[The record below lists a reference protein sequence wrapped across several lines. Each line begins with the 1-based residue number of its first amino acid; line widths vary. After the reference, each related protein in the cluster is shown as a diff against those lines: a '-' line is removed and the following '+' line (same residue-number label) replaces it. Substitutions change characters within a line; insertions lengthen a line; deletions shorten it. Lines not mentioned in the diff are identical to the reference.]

1 MHFSIF
7 RFSLKDMKLFQIL
20 PKFFGLFLCLSLF
33 TSCANLSWNKLK
45 EKLNLTK
52 KKNISEEILQT
63 LTFLFWGEFNHEL
76 YKFVPI
82 PFFTLKSQF
91 NADQFAIGTPEL
103 KENKPKIIL
112 IHGWDFKENN
122 TQAPTDKFKKVTNLR
137 ETWDDVL
144 EMYSQNISGV
154 QTSHELYVFTYRTSD
169 YVENNG
175 KRLIDKL
182 NAVFTPDDKVI
193 LLAHSMGGL
202 VGRSALYH
210 TNNTNDVIDLIV
222 TLGTPYLGSPFA
234 SRSYQGSFGKLGDLI
249 AFMTGSEGGKD
260 LAYTN
265 ALGTSYQVPIPNEYI
280 NGASNPYLER
290 LLQESSKDS
299 KVIAFYGEMSVCNN
313 HPGSDAIY
321 TIGCGF
327 LSDGNPSFAN
337 KSDGIV
343 SSTSAK
349 MSSKLPVTKQFS
361 KDFDHAQLS
370 FRNHVNTIS
379 RNAYFSEV
387 LTVINTQ

>member
-1 MHFSIF
+1 M
-7 RFSLKDMKLFQIL
+7 
-20 PKFFGLFLCLSLF
+20 
-33 TSCANLSWNKLK
+33 SWNKFK
-45 EKLNLTK
+45 EKLDLTK
-52 KKNISEEILQT
+52 KKNMTEEILQT
-63 LTFLFWGEFNHEL
+63 LAFLFWGEFNHEL

-82 PFFTLKSQF
+82 PLFTLKSQF
-91 NADQFAIGTPEL
+91 NSDQFMIATPES
-103 KENKPKIIL
+103 KENKPKIVL
-112 IHGWDFKENN
+112 IHGWDFKEKN
-122 TQAPTDKFKKVTNLR
+122 TQAPTDKFAKVKNLR

-175 KRLIDKL
+175 RRLIDKL

-193 LLAHSMGGL
+193 LIAHSMGGL

-210 TNNTNDVIDLIV
+210 SSNTNDVIDLIV

-234 SRSYQGSFGKLGDLI
+234 SPSYQGNFGKLGDLI
-249 AFMTGSEGGKD
+249 SFMTGSEGGKD

-265 ALGTSYQVPIPNEYI
+265 ALGTSYQVPTPNEYI
-280 NGASNPYLER
+280 DGAFNPYLER
-290 LLQESSKDS
+290 LLRESSKDS
-299 KVIAFYGEMSVCNN
+299 RVIVFYGEMSVCND

-321 TIGCGF
+321 VIGCGF

-361 KDFDHAQLS
+361 KNFDHAQLS

-387 LTVINTQ
+387 VTVINTQ

>member
-1 MHFSIF
+1 
-7 RFSLKDMKLFQIL
+7 MKSFQIL
-20 PKFFGLFLCLSLF
+20 SKFFGLFLCLSLF
-33 TSCANLSWNKLK
+33 TSCADLSWNKFK
-45 EKLNLTK
+45 EKLDLTK
-52 KKNISEEILQT
+52 KKNMTEEILQT
-63 LTFLFWGEFNHEL
+63 LAFLFWGEFNHEL

-82 PFFTLKSQF
+82 PLFTLKSQF
-91 NADQFAIGTPEL
+91 NSDQFMIATPES
-103 KENKPKIIL
+103 KENKPKIVL
-112 IHGWDFKENN
+112 IHAWDFKEKN
-122 TQAPTDKFKKVTNLR
+122 TQPPTDKFAKVKNLR

-175 KRLIDKL
+175 RRLIDKL

-193 LLAHSMGGL
+193 LVADSMGGL

-210 TNNTNDVIDLIV
+210 SSNTNDVIDLIV

-234 SRSYQGSFGKLGDLI
+234 SPSYQGNFGKLGDLI
-249 AFMTGSEGGKD
+249 SFMTGSEGGKD

-265 ALGTSYQVPIPNEYI
+265 ALATSYQVPTPNEYI
-280 NGASNPYLER
+280 DGAFNPYLER
-290 LLQESSKDS
+290 LLRESSKDS
-299 KVIAFYGEMSVCNN
+299 RVIVFYGEMSVCND

-321 TIGCGF
+321 VIGCGF

-361 KDFDHAQLS
+361 KNFDHAQLS

-387 LTVINTQ
+387 VTVINTQ

>member
-1 MHFSIF
+1 
-7 RFSLKDMKLFQIL
+7 MKSFQIL
-20 PKFFGLFLCLSLF
+20 SKFFGLFLCLSLF
-33 TSCANLSWNKLK
+33 TSCADLSWNKFK
-45 EKLNLTK
+45 EKLDLTK
-52 KKNISEEILQT
+52 KKNITEEILQT
-63 LTFLFWGEFNHEL
+63 LAFLFWGEFNHEL

-82 PFFTLKSQF
+82 PLFTLKSQF
-91 NADQFAIGTPEL
+91 NSDQFMIATPES
-103 KENKPKIIL
+103 KENKPKIVL
-112 IHGWDFKENN
+112 IHGWDFKEKN
-122 TQAPTDKFKKVTNLR
+122 TQAPTDKFAKVKNLR

-175 KRLIDKL
+175 RRLIDKL

-193 LLAHSMGGL
+193 LVAHSMGGL

-210 TNNTNDVIDLIV
+210 SSNTNDVIDLIV

-234 SRSYQGSFGKLGDLI
+234 SPSYQGNFGKLGDLI
-249 AFMTGSEGGKD
+249 SFMTGSEGGKD

-265 ALGTSYQVPIPNEYI
+265 ALGTSYQVPTPNEYI
-280 NGASNPYLER
+280 DGAFNPYLER
-290 LLQESSKDS
+290 LLRESSKDS
-299 KVIAFYGEMSVCNN
+299 RVIVFYGEMSVCND

-321 TIGCGF
+321 VIGCGF

-361 KDFDHAQLS
+361 KNFDHAQLS
-370 FRNHVNTIS
+370 FRNHVNTFS

-387 LTVINTQ
+387 VTVINTQ